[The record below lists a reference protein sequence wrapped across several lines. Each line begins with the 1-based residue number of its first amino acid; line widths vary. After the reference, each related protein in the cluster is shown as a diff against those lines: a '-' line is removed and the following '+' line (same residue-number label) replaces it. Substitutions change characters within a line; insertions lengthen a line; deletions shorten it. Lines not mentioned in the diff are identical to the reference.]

1 MYRRRVDNVAIFCL
15 FRLPVSLSPFS
26 LFIDI
31 FVGLA
36 AFLLG
41 PKRVKVVEVPVGFVS
56 TMATAQETTALL
68 VGGGRVVAPSSRR
81 TAVSYE

>member
-1 MYRRRVDNVAIFCL
+1 MSPFFVCFGCL
-15 FRLPVSLSPFS
+15 FLYPLFRFLSTFS
-26 LFIDI
+26 L
-31 FVGLA
+31 VWPL
-36 AFLLG
+36 FLLG